1 MRRNIILSLST
12 LLLLAGCALN
22 GPEPIPT
29 DEALSTVHFKIDFA
43 GMSGT
48 QTRSL
53 APGYSFSDG
62 KSVSILKGYIYNQA
76 TGSSSNPVKIVDI
89 DINEVEDKR
98 GGDIILMLPKGQVY
112 DVVFL
117 GTSIEQSNPD
127 SKLYYNKGDRTLS
140 IDYSKVSGNDEE
152 LDCFFA
158 AKTDVTT
165 DTALEETIELKRP
178 FAQLNIGTQDYDEYN
193 SSTPV
198 SDISVSVEGIYNKV
212 DLMTGQVIGDQVDVT
227 ISGATIPTGQIY
239 PVKDYSYLSMN
250 YLLVGL
256 RKLVNVGITVNHLDG
271 TPAKT
276 VTIENVAVERNYQTN
291 VFGKTLLTK
300 ELPTE

>member
-1 MRRNIILSLST
+1 MKHNIILSIST
-12 LLLLAGCALN
+12 LLLLTGCALD
-22 GPEPIPT
+22 GREPIPNS
-29 DEALSTVHFKIDFA
+29 DVLIPVHFKIGFT

-48 QTRSL
+48 PTRSL
-53 APGYSFSDG
+53 APEYSFSDG

-76 TGSSSNPVKIVDI
+76 NGSSSIPIKIVDI
-89 DINEVEDKR
+89 DINDVEDRR
-98 GGDIILMLPKGQVY
+98 GGDITLLLPRGQVY

-127 SKLYYNKGDRTLS
+127 SKLYYNSTDRTLAVH
-140 IDYSKVSGNDEE
+140 YSKVSGNDEE

-158 AKTDVTT
+158 AKSGVLTETV
-165 DTALEETIELKRP
+165 LEETIELKRP

-212 DLMTGQVIGDQVDVT
+212 DLMTGQVIGDPVDVT
-227 ISGATIPTGQIY
+227 ISGAPIPTGQIF

-256 RKLVNVGITVNHLDG
+256 RKLVNVGISVNHIDA

-276 VTIENVAVERNYQTN
+276 VNIENVAVERNYQTN
-291 VFGKTLLTK
+291 IYGKTLLTK
-300 ELPTE
+300 GIPTE